1 MTRPGKNASPA
12 GKDKDIPGKEVR
24 TGEPKAVLEEHGEN
38 ADAEDSC
45 DKKVRYKSL
54 VIGGTKYRTLSNK
67 KFDKRARWTNPD
79 QRKIFSVIPGT
90 VIKIFISEGDRVS
103 AGDSMIVL
111 EAMKMKNKVV
121 FPSGGVV
128 KKIRVKEGE
137 KIPKGFLMVE
147 LEG

>member
-1 MTRPGKNASPA
+1 MTSPGKNASPA
-12 GKDKDIPGKEVR
+12 GKDKNLPGN
-24 TGEPKAVLEEHGEN
+24 EPPAGKAKPAHEDPPEIN
-38 ADAEDSC
+38 AEADSG
-45 DKKVRYKSL
+45 DRKVRYKSL
-54 VIGGTKYRTLSNK
+54 VIDGTKYRTRSNK
-67 KFDKRARWTNPD
+67 KFDNRSGWTNPD
-79 QRKIFSVIPGT
+79 QRKIYSVIPGT
-90 VIKIFISEGDRVS
+90 VIKIFVNEGDRVS

-121 FPSGGVV
+121 FPSGGLV